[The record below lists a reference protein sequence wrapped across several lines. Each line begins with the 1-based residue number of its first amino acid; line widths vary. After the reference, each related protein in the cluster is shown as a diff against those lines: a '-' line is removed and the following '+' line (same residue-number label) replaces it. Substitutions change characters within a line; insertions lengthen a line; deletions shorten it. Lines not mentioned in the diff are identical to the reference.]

1 MNAAFEKNRHALEMM
16 GVGAVGGAGPDA
28 MRTARIG
35 VWGGDGTGA
44 GGPPCSGPLLGEA
57 LGDLLGRFWH
67 RIDVGAGG
75 GAASDA
81 AADAARISADACG
94 AAASQ
99 AVRRIWDPPYDF
111 AIGIGEPPP
120 PGSAESLVTVG
131 AGGWRACAG
140 PRAAL
145 GADANPAGA
154 LAAAAL
160 AAAEAFKSVFA
171 IGAEQGAAPLPSLYE
186 WDAWHGPPGA
196 AAAPPSS
203 AADLDI
209 GEVHTFGIGAVSH
222 ALLWAL
228 ERWPGTVTG
237 TLHLID
243 PDTYDAGN
251 PQRYM
256 GTARAD
262 IGRPK
267 AAAAAARLARAHP
280 GLDVVAYETDMNG
293 YYAERNP
300 ECRVRTALCGLDSR
314 EGRRQLGLKLPLT
327 VVNMWTSE
335 FHAGASTFSLEGGAW
350 PCIICAY
357 PEPAA
362 GGVLDEASA
371 IHAELGLPPQRVRE
385 LLDSGRSITGPD
397 ARTISAATGVRVG
410 DIQLKPVRSVR
421 TEMCATGTIA
431 SPRGPNR
438 EDVHVPL
445 AFASALAGVSGLA
458 ELARAVLGARGE
470 PGQFQ
475 ASVLRY
481 PTANSWTRRRRD
493 PGCRFCSD
501 PVRRMARAKYAC
513 DRTVEAAAQ

>member
-1 MNAAFEKNRHALEMM
+1 MSAALEKNRHALEMM
-16 GVGAVGGAGPDA
+16 GMGTASGGDPDA

-35 VWGGDGTGA
+35 VWGGDGDVGFSSA
-44 GGPPCSGPLLGEA
+44 GPLLGEA

-67 RIDVGAGG
+67 RIDVGGTG
-75 GAASDA
+75 PASDA
-81 AADAARISADACG
+81 VADAARMSADACG
-94 AAASQ
+94 AAAAGP
-99 AVRRIWDPPYDF
+99 AVRRIWDTPYDF
-111 AIGIGEPPP
+111 AVGIGEPPP
-120 PGSAESLVTVG
+120 LDSAESLVTVG
-131 AGGWRACAG
+131 AGGWWARAG
-140 PRAAL
+140 TRVAL
-145 GADANPAGA
+145 GADANPAGP

-171 IGAEQGAAPLPSLYE
+171 IGAERGAAPLPSPYE

-196 AAAPPSS
+196 AGAPPSS

-209 GEVHTFGIGAVSH
+209 GEVHAFGIGAVSH

-237 TLHLID
+237 TLHLVD

-256 GTARAD
+256 GTARTD

-267 AAAAAARLARAHP
+267 AAAAASRLVRAHP
-280 GLDVVAYETDMNG
+280 GLDAIAYETDMNG
-293 YYAERNP
+293 YYAEHNP
-300 ECRVRTALCGLDSR
+300 DCRVRTALCGLDSR

-335 FHAGASTFSLEGGAW
+335 FHAGASTFTLEGGAW

-357 PEPAA
+357 PEPAV
-362 GGVLDEASA
+362 GGVVDEASA
-371 IHAELGLPPQRVRE
+371 IHAELGLPPPRVRE
-385 LLDSGRSITGPD
+385 LLDSGQSITESD
-397 ARTISAATGVRVG
+397 ARTVSAATGVRVG

-445 AFASALAGVSGLA
+445 AFASAMAGVSGLA
-458 ELARAVLGARGE
+458 ELARAVLGARDE

-481 PTANSWTRRRRD
+481 PTADSWTRRRRD

-501 PVRRMARAKYAC
+501 PVRRMAQAKYAC
-513 DRTVEAAAQ
+513 DRTTEAAAQ